1 MDNQALT
8 VRYFRFELLRIKIK
22 FCILRVMKKK
32 IIGSLLLGLLGCT
45 TQIPGEAPTA
55 FSLIEPPDDHRIEAQ
70 NDQEVS
76 VEFLWEAPENTDYFI
91 LSLRDGDQP
100 EISVLDTIVPKNFTT
115 LNLSQ
120 NRNLQWRVSAVNG
133 VIKSASNETHNLTIG
148 LATPIE
154 EPDEEPIDDSE
165 SNVPPTIT
173 KINPPDGEEIS
184 PNNDIPLI
192 WNFEDPDG
200 PGPLLFLIEVDTD
213 PNFTNPRVF
222 PNISQ
227 NTVNLTTNP
236 NTLYYW
242 RVQVSDGI
250 LDVPDQNPF
259 SFKVLP
265 N

>member
-1 MDNQALT
+1 M
-8 VRYFRFELLRIKIK
+8 V
-22 FCILRVMKKK
+22 
-32 IIGSLLLGLLGCT
+32 GSLLLGLLGCA
-45 TQIPGEAPTA
+45 TQITGEAPTA
-55 FSLIEPPDDHRIEAQ
+55 FSLIEPPNDHRIDAQ
-70 NDQEVS
+70 NRKEVP
-76 VEFLWEAPENTDYFI
+76 VNFLWEAPRNTDYFI

-100 EISVLDTIVPKNFTT
+100 EISVVDTVVPNNFIT
-115 LNLSQ
+115 LNLPQ
-120 NRNLQWRVSAVNG
+120 NRNLQWSVSAVNG
-133 VIKSASNETHNLTIG
+133 VFKSASNEVHRLTIG
-148 LATPIE
+148 AATLTE
-154 EPDEEPIDDSE
+154 EPDEEPSDEPE
-165 SNVPPTIT
+165 SNVPPTVT

-227 NTVNLTTNP
+227 NTFNLTTNP
-236 NTLYYW
+236 NTIYYW

-250 LDVPDQNPF
+250 VDVPDQNPF